1 MNESII
7 SLEKITKSFISGKE
21 EIKVL
26 NGVGLEIE
34 RGDFVT
40 ISGPSGSG
48 KSTLLNII
56 GGLLHPDKGDVILE
70 GKALY
75 KYKDRVLAR
84 IRNEKIGFIFQF
96 HHLLLDFTV
105 IENLAIPLL
114 IKGIPFKKACRKS
127 EDLLHRVDL
136 VSRMNAKPRT
146 LSGGERQRV
155 AVLRA
160 IINNPVL
167 LLADEPT
174 GDLDWAH
181 AEAVLQMLKEI
192 HEDSGMTI
200 VLVSHNQRVAQMGEK
215 TYNLIEGKLKKD
227 EV

>member
-1 MNESII
+1 MSKDIIALRNVSKKFLSGEEEINVLESID
-7 SLEKITKSFISGKE
+7 L
-21 EIKVL
+21 KVSK
-26 NGVGLEIE
+26 
-34 RGDFVT
+34 GDFIT

-56 GGLLHPDKGDVILE
+56 GGLLHPDSGNVILD
-70 GKALY
+70 GKPLY
-75 KYKDRVLAR
+75 SYKDRALAK

-105 IENLAIPLL
+105 VENLAIPLL
-114 IKGIPFKKACRKS
+114 IKGISFKKAYKKA
-127 EDLLHRVDL
+127 EKLLHRVDL
-136 VSRMNAKPRT
+136 QSRINAKPRT

-160 IINNPVL
+160 IINNPFL

-181 AEAVLQMLKEI
+181 AEAVLKMLQEI
-192 HEDSGMTI
+192 HTTSGMTI
-200 VLVSHNQRVAQMGEK
+200 ILVSHNRRVAQMGKK
-215 TYNLIEGKLKKD
+215 TYNLNEGKL
-227 EV
+227 E